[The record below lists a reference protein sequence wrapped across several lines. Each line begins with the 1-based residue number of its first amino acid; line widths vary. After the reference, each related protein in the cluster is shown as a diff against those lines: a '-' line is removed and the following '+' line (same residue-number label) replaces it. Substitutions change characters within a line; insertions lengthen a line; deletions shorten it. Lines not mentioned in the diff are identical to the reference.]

1 MAHIIKYI
9 KKSIISYNK
18 KLILGIE
25 TSCDETSVSLIENGR
40 KVLSCEIASSIP
52 LHQVTKG
59 VVPEVAARAQSEYM
73 IPVIESAYKKA
84 GVQWEDIDLIAVT
97 QSPGLIGSLLVGIST
112 ANILSLL
119 HNIPVVG
126 VPHIWGHM
134 YANLLDNNEPIQF
147 PALVLTVSG
156 GHNDLYLWKAH
167 GKFTK
172 LGETLDDA
180 AGEAFDKCGRLL
192 DLSYPAGP
200 EVSALAKLGDPHTY
214 PFPHPMAQSKDYNF
228 SFSGLKTAFLYTLQ
242 KIEKPVN
249 KKTKADLA
257 ASLQD
262 AICQTLWKKA
272 KKAIKEFKIK
282 EVHLS
287 GGVSAN
293 SHLRKLFTEN
303 TNKEDIVL
311 RYPEN
316 ILYCTDNAAMIA
328 SCAYFCDLPEGYVD
342 I

>member
-1 MAHIIKYI
+1 
-9 KKSIISYNK
+9 
-18 KLILGIE
+18 
-25 TSCDETSVSLIENGR
+25 
-40 KVLSCEIASSIP
+40 
-52 LHQVTKG
+52 
-59 VVPEVAARAQSEYM
+59 M

-84 GVQWEDIDLIAVT
+84 GVQWKDINLIAVT

-112 ANILSLL
+112 ANMLSLL

-134 YANLLDNNEPIQF
+134 YANLLDNNEAIQF

-156 GHNDLYLWKAH
+156 GHNDLYLWKSH
-167 GKFTK
+167 GQFTK

-192 DLSYPAGP
+192 DLPYPAGP
-200 EVSALAKLGDPHTY
+200 EVSKLAESGNPNAY
-214 PFPHPMAQSKDYNF
+214 AFPHPMTSSKNYNF

-242 KIEKPVN
+242 KIEKPLSQQI
-249 KKTKADLA
+249 KADLA

-262 AICQTLWKKA
+262 AISQTLWKKA
-272 KKAIKEFKIK
+272 YKATQEFPIKEI
-282 EVHLS
+282 HLS

-293 SHLRKLFTEN
+293 TNLRELFINKTKKLN
-303 TNKEDIVL
+303 IHL
-311 RYPEN
+311 RYPQN

-328 SCAYFCDLPEGYVD
+328 SCAYFCDLPTGYVD